1 MQCVTTTLLSITQ
14 QTHLLTHVKPFLKRF
29 LLAFVFMTIV
39 ALFTGLFTLMIQ
51 LVMDELSV
59 QAGKELT
66 AGASQLRNFVKRLFG
81 VQENQLVM
89 VFPIL
94 LFVTFLGQSV
104 FNFLSLYFMKTLGL
118 KVVRN
123 IRDLVYQ
130 KLICHSVDFLSKART
145 GDLVSR
151 LSNDIDK
158 VKVAV
163 SETLSVYVRESL
175 TLIVLLVVVFT
186 RDWYMALISLTLG
199 PFAGVLLVTFAKKVK
214 KRGIQSQEAIGELSN
229 FLAETVM
236 GNKIV
241 KAYNMEGYEVER
253 FSKLNQN
260 HYRINSKIALIY
272 SLASPIMNLIGGV
285 VAALIFIVGMN
296 RVANGILSLGQ
307 FTAFLAA
314 LFLMYSPLKRLSQAN
329 NEFQQGR
336 AGFERVKQI
345 IESENPI
352 KDRADAVAMKDIQG
366 RVEFK
371 GVFFAYS
378 TAMPV
383 IKNISLKINPGEVI
397 ALVGASGSGKS
408 TLVNLLLRFYDANAG
423 EIFIDNRNIK
433 TFTLRSLRNAIGL
446 VTQDVFLFNDT
457 IHNNIAYGDTH
468 YGIESVKEAAS
479 IARAA
484 GFIEALPQ
492 QYESMVGER
501 GVFLSTGQRQRISIA
516 RAILKTPPILIFDEA
531 TSSLDTE
538 SEKLIQEAMVDV
550 MANRT
555 TFVIAHRL
563 STIVEADMILVIDKG
578 EVKEMGNHQQ
588 LIKKQGLYH
597 SLYNLQ
603 FPDMDIIM

>member
-1 MQCVTTTLLSITQ
+1 MNK

-345 IESENPI
+345 IDSENPI
-352 KDRADAVAMKDIQG
+352 KDRADAVALKDIKG
-366 RVEFK
+366 GVEFK
-371 GVFFAYS
+371 GVFFSYS

-383 IKNISLKINPGEVI
+383 IKNISFKINPGEVI

-408 TLVNLLLRFYDANAG
+408 TLVNLLLRFYDADAG
-423 EIFIDNRNIK
+423 EILIDNRNIK
-433 TFTLRSLRNAIGL
+433 TFTLKSLRNAIGL

-457 IHNNIAYGDTH
+457 ILNNIAYGDTH

-484 GFIEALPQ
+484 EFIEALPQ

-501 GVFLSTGQRQRISIA
+501 GVFLSTGQRQRISIG